1 AGSNI
6 SASDV
11 VLAAKDQVNVVNTTD
26 TASTRSSSSTKSTS
40 VGLSFGTNGFGI
52 SAAMANAH
60 GDANSDA
67 AIQNASHVTGA
78 NSVAIISGGDTNVIG
93 SQIAGRQIAADV
105 GGNLNI
111 ASVQDTTVS
120 AAHQSSTGGG
130 FTISQ
135 GGGGASFSAQ
145 NGHADGNFA
154 QVKEQAGLY
163 AGDGGFD
170 VSVKSNTALTGAVIA
185 GADDAA
191 KNSLSTGTL
200 TFADVGN
207 HSHYSA
213 NSIGG
218 SVGLSPGPSSDKAV
232 GTASVPGSG
241 GPVPMIGQHESG
253 DQSATTRSAISPGTI
268 TLTDGAYQAQDIAS
282 LSRDTTNTNGTVAST
297 PDVNEILNKQA
308 DTMQAAQAAGQVV
321 AQGIGAY
328 FDMKHALAVAD
339 HDQATADAT
348 AEGGR
353 DRVIAHVI
361 GGGLIGGLGGGG
373 IDTAAGGAAG
383 AGVASGFAPQLSEIA
398 EGVGNA
404 TGSKTLGNF
413 AANVVAGAGGAL
425 AGGEAGAVTASNADL
440 YNRQLNQKEK
450 KTIADQAN
458 GDAAEASRL
467 TKAAC
472 YAVKCW
478 AEYAPGSE
486 QYNANFVS
494 QLEASQLGPELAWV
508 NNQKEAGLFNY
519 TPGQKVTDMVKSDP
533 TGVARDLAKT
543 ITGGVTTKTGATLC
557 TNGLGCV
564 VGGAMVALGL
574 SDMAEAGSDLYNRYN
589 GINLPGVNPLRNG
602 FNEVLPSGWGNIA
615 YDGLSLAAA
624 VGALY
629 APVPL
634 KMGTADG
641 LGRPGSM
648 FGVTVS
654 RFNNKWLVPFTG
666 IAAPY
671 GVNQGILIYGV
682 GSKGATVANDIK
694 KAGGDK

>member
-1 AGSNI
+1 MRHPERG
-6 SASDV
+6 
-11 VLAAKDQVNVVNTTD
+11 
-26 TASTRSSSSTKSTS
+26 SSSSGKLASQGKKPRRGKKLLASRCVRENRVVTRWR
-40 VGLSFGTNGFGI
+40 VGEKPYSPT
-52 SAAMANAH
+52 ARA
-60 GDANSDA
+60 SD
-67 AIQNASHVTGA
+67 T
-78 NSVAIISGGDTNVIG
+78 
-93 SQIAGRQIAADV
+93 
-105 GGNLNI
+105 GNLNI

-130 FTISQ
+130 FAISQ

-145 NGHADGNFA
+145 NGHADGNYA
-154 QVKEQAGLY
+154 QVKEQAGLV
-163 AGDGGFD
+163 AGDSGFD
-170 VSVKSNTALTGAVIA
+170 VSVKGNTALAGAVIV

-191 KNSLSTGTL
+191 KNKLSTGTL
-200 TFADVGN
+200 TFADIGN

-213 NSIGG
+213 NSMGG
-218 SVGLSPGPSSDKAV
+218 SIGLSPGPSSDKAV

-241 GPVPMIGQHESG
+241 GPVPMIGQHENG
-253 DQSATTRSAISPGTI
+253 DQSSTTRSAVSAGTVNI
-268 TLTDGAYQAQDIAS
+268 ADKDRQTQDVAN
-282 LSRDTTNTNGTVAST
+282 LSRDMTNTNGTLDKT
-297 PDVNEILNKQA
+297 PDVNAILNQQA

-383 AGVASGFAPQLSEIA
+383 AGVAAGFAPQLSEVA
-398 EGVGNA
+398 ESVGDA
-404 TGSKTLGNF
+404 TGSKTLGNL

-425 AGGEAGAVTASNADL
+425 AGGEAGAATASNADL

-478 AEYAPGSE
+478 VEYAPGSE

-494 QLEASQLGPELAWV
+494 QLEALQLGPELAWV

-533 TGVARDLAKT
+533 LGVGKDAAK
-543 ITGGVTTKTGATLC
+543 IVLGGVTAKTGATFC
-557 TNGLGCV
+557 TTSGAGCV
-564 VGGAMVALGL
+564 AGGMMLAFGM
-574 SDMAEAGSDLYNRYN
+574 SDIAEGADGLYNRYN
-589 GINLPGVNPLRNG
+589 GIPSAGTNPLRYGLNML
-602 FNEVLPSGWGNIA
+602 NRTWGDAI
-615 YDGLSLAAA
+615 YDGVNLAT
-624 VGALY
+624 ALIALR

-634 KMGTADG
+634 KVGTADG
-641 LGRPGSM
+641 LGRPSSM
-648 FGVTVS
+648 FDVTVP
-654 RFNNKWLVPFTG
+654 RYNNNTLIPFVNRT
-666 IAAPY
+666 APY
-671 GVNQGILIYGV
+671 GTTQGILIFGV
-682 GSKGATVANDIK
+682 GTKGAAAFNDVRQSGANE
-694 KAGGDK
+694 

>member
-1 AGSNI
+1 SSK
-6 SASDV
+6 SASV
-11 VLAAKDQVNVVNTTD
+11 GV
-26 TASTRSSSSTKSTS
+26 S
-40 VGLSFGTNGFGI
+40 VGTNGFGI

-67 AIQNASHVTGA
+67 AIQNASQITGA
-78 NSVAIISGGDTNVIG
+78 NSVAIVSGGDTNVIG

-105 GGNLNI
+105 GANLNI

-120 AAHQSSTGGG
+120 AAHQSSAGGG

-145 NGHADGNFA
+145 NGHADGNYA

-163 AGDGGFD
+163 AGDGGLD
-170 VSVKSNTALTGAVIA
+170 VSVKGNTALTGAVIA

-213 NSIGG
+213 NSVGG
-218 SVGLSPGPSSDKAV
+218 SVGLSPGPNSEKAV

-253 DQSATTRSAISPGTI
+253 DQSATTRSAVSPGTI
-268 TLTDGAYQAQDIAS
+268 TLTDGDHQAQDIAS
-282 LSRDTTNTNGTVAST
+282 LSRDMTNTNGTVATT

-328 FDMKHALAVAD
+328 FDMKHALAIAD

-383 AGVASGFAPQLSEIA
+383 AGVAAGFAPQLTELA
-398 EGVGNA
+398 ESVGNA

-413 AANVVAGAGGAL
+413 SANIVAGAGGAL

-440 YNRQLNQKEK
+440 YNRQLHADEK
-450 KTIADQAN
+450 TTAQQIADKARIQGITNPDGSPVTAAQIENAMRGAN
-458 GDAAEASRL
+458 NSQYGEYASTGVVVPLNANTPANAVYDSAGMKLVTDSTGNYLVQDASMLVTPSKAVQDLITQNTGGASSPHSWGTSTNQVEASKVDPYGPFAPSWN
-467 TKAAC
+467 TGDYAAGFG
-472 YAVKCW
+472 
-478 AEYAPGSE
+478 EYARGLAPDYATIGSG
-486 QYNANFVS
+486 ALS
-494 QLEASQLGPELAWV
+494 AS
-508 NNQKEAGLFNY
+508 AGLSVNLHDGTTY
-519 TPGQKVTDMVKSDP
+519 
-533 TGVARDLAKT
+533 AA
-543 ITGGVTTKTGATLC
+543 GGVTQNNPGSIS
-557 TNGLGCV
+557 V
-564 VGGAMVALGL
+564 RPGGVA
-574 SDMAEAGSDLYNRYN
+574 S
-589 GINLPGVNPLRNG
+589 
-602 FNEVLPSGWGNIA
+602 FGWIFG
-615 YDGLSLAAA
+615 DRTA
-624 VGALY
+624 VGTNSFMNGDGVQGFISVPTLFNVNAFLAITHAYGGNTALEVGV
-629 APVPL
+629 AS
-634 KMGTADG
+634 
-641 LGRPGSM
+641 PGSTS
-648 FGVTVS
+648 FGAS
-654 RFNNKWLVPFTG
+654 LFSHSVP
-666 IAAPY
+666 IS
-671 GVNQGILIYGV
+671 
-682 GSKGATVANDIK
+682 GSKGN
-694 KAGGDK
+694 